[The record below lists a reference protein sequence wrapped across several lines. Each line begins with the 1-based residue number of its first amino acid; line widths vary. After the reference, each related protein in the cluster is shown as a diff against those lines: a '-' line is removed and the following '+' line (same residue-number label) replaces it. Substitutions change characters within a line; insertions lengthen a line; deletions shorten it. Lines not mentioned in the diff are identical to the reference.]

1 MEVLTSEMINTLLD
15 AKDNT
20 LSNSEDNTLL
30 DAKDNTLL
38 DIFKKYPH
46 YSVFPIIYSVKDIL
60 KKYCNDSDD
69 LCELCFMYPVDW
81 SDDTGSDDTGSDDTE
96 NSININMNMQVVN
109 NIAKTKHDTQLL
121 CSKCKYIYNERD
133 VLELVQ
139 EILNESYH
147 HEGNERFNELIKI
160 FGKFV
165 SNPYEKL
172 LVRYFSYDITNY
184 YTYHKQC
191 KHYTGTSNDPDNTNI
206 LCPYILDIIEHIT
219 NLYFTDFL
227 AKCPIQYMEILIKK
241 GIDINYIFTDQTV
254 FGSLLYSYF
263 DNFSKKSIYSRV
275 NKLVSLGA
283 DVNHGNP
290 IRYITGIQYED
301 RPNKIEK
308 IKYLL
313 KIGVKFDNKC
323 IYKCVD
329 ACSITF
335 GSAESCS
342 RKSEARPSITFGSA
356 ESCSHKMLYDTRL
369 GKLIQKLG

>member
-1 MEVLTSEMINTLLD
+1 M
-15 AKDNT
+15 
-20 LSNSEDNTLL
+20 EDNKPEEFSQEYLKIL
-30 DAKDNTLL
+30 KENE
-38 DIFKKYPH
+38 H
-46 YSVFPIIYSVKDIL
+46 YEVFPIIYSVKDIL
-60 KKYCNDSDD
+60 YKYSGEQHMYDTCQ
-69 LCELCFMYPVDW
+69 LCFIEPIATYNGWHNEKED
-81 SDDTGSDDTGSDDTE
+81 GFEETE
-96 NSININMNMQVVN
+96 NMNMCVVN
-109 NIAKTKHDTQLL
+109 NLAKTKDEKELL
-121 CSKCKYIYNERD
+121 CKECTWLYSKKD
-133 VLELVQ
+133 VLTLV
-139 EILNESYH
+139 ENILNKSYH
-147 HEGNERFNELIKI
+147 YDGNEQFKKFIKL
-160 FGKFV
+160 FEKYV

-172 LVRYFSYDITNY
+172 LMEYFSYNMTNY

-191 KHYTGTSNDPDNTNI
+191 KHFTGTSNEPDDINM

-219 NLYFTDFL
+219 NLYYTDFL

-263 DNFSKKSIYSRV
+263 DNFSKRSICSRV

-329 ACSITF
+329 ACS
-335 GSAESCS
+335 
-342 RKSEARPSITFGSA
+342 RKSEAFPS
-356 ESCSHKMLYDTRL
+356 SCSHKMLYDTRL
-369 GKLIQKLG
+369 GKLIQTLETD